1 MGGVEIWSLFLV
13 FLIESPPCC
22 SIGGRKLQGEGWR
35 EGGCWG
41 FKGPPPSH
49 ATCSVHCCQVARD
62 GADVIV
68 NCTGVC
74 AGALQPDPLL
84 KPGRGQIIKVSVKVR
99 DGTY

>member
-1 MGGVEIWSLFLV
+1 MKGGGKEDAGDSRAL
-13 FLIESPPCC
+13 
-22 SIGGRKLQGEGWR
+22 
-35 EGGCWG
+35 
-41 FKGPPPSH
+41 PPSH